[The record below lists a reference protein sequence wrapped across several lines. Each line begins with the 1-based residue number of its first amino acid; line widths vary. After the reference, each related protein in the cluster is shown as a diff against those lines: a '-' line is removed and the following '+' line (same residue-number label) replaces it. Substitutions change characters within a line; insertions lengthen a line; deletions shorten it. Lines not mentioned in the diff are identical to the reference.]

1 MKLYMHP
8 VSTTSRPVVMF
19 ATLAKIPLETTVVDL
34 MKGEHYGPDFTKL
47 NPNRLVPVLVD
58 DDFVLTESS
67 AILKYLAE
75 KAGSPLYPKDLKQRA
90 RVNERMDW
98 FNTNFYRD
106 WGYNLVYPQ
115 IFPHHA
121 RATEDHTKA
130 TVQWGREKSAAALG
144 LLNDTILGSN
154 KYVCGDSLTIADIF
168 GAQFVSLGEIVR
180 VDFSKYP
187 NVKRWL
193 ESMKSMDAWKK
204 TNAVHEGFAAS
215 LAGKPLVGV

>member
-1 MKLYMHP
+1 
-8 VSTTSRPVVMF
+8 MF

-115 IFPHHA
+115 IFAHHA
-121 RATEDHTKA
+121 RATDEHTKA
-130 TVQWGREKSAAALG
+130 TIEWGRDKSAAALT
-144 LLNDTILGSN
+144 LLNDAILGSN
-154 KYVCGDSLTIADIF
+154 KYVCGDTLTIADIF
-168 GAQFVSLGEIVR
+168 GAQFVSLGDIVR
-180 VDFSKYP
+180 VDFTKYP

-193 ESMKSMDAWKK
+193 DGMKAMEAWKQ

-215 LAGKPLVGV
+215 LAEKPLVAL